1 MNINENDVLENREDR
16 SHRSAHNQKEDKN
29 QTVAKK
35 EPIIIPK
42 FLMKFSSTY
51 FKRASENFIPPVQNK
66 DKIKD
71 KIVEK
76 SNENEKNT
84 NSNST
89 FKKQQFKHK
98 HGRSNSQYEYE
109 NRKKDGRSGG
119 SSIYEL
125 INTKFTDNTQTT
137 QPIFT
142 NENCAITIPTE
153 IDEEFG
159 KNKLKPKI
167 SQPQIE
173 IISFLQSNKNHE
185 HLNQMPKIEEISKF
199 AATDRPYLKSIG
211 EKSNLVPQFP
221 QLESNTLNSHDDFG
235 AFNNLRS
242 KSLHLIA
249 SPLLSN
255 ENYLNNNAQ
264 NAMGGD
270 TLQVMYTPTSK
281 HEHKT
286 IDESKVENLD
296 RSIVNCLICF
306 DKAPDAVF
314 MECGH
319 GGILYIYILNIFKY
333 FFIGVC
339 YDCSLELWKNTGE
352 CFLCRHVN
360 LN

>member
-1 MNINENDVLENREDR
+1 MLENREDR
-16 SHRSAHNQKEDKN
+16 SHRSANRKEDKN
-29 QTVAKK
+29 QAVAKK

-51 FKRASENFIPPVQNK
+51 FKRASDNFIPPPVSNK

-76 SNENEKNT
+76 SNENDKNAS
-84 NSNST
+84 SNST

-98 HGRSNSQYEYE
+98 HGRSNSQFEYE

-125 INTKFTDNTQTT
+125 INTKFTDHTQTT

-153 IDEEFG
+153 VDEEFG
-159 KNKLKPKI
+159 KNKLKTRI
-167 SQPQIE
+167 SQSPIE
-173 IISFLQSNKNHE
+173 VISFLQSNKNGENFKH
-185 HLNQMPKIEEISKF
+185 MPKIEEISKF
-199 AATDRPYLKSIG
+199 AATDRPYLKSSG
-211 EKSNLVPQFP
+211 ENNNLVVPQFP
-221 QLESNTLNSHDDFG
+221 QLENNVLNSHEDIGGFH
-235 AFNNLRS
+235 NLRS

-255 ENYLNNNAQ
+255 DNYLNNNPQ
-264 NAMGGD
+264 NAMAGD
-270 TLQVMYTPTSK
+270 TMQVMYTPTSK
-281 HEHKT
+281 HEPKT

-306 DKAPDAVF
+306 DKTPDAVF

-319 GGILYIYILNIFKY
+319 GGIIIN
-333 FFIGVC
+333 
-339 YDCSLELWKNTGE
+339 
-352 CFLCRHVN
+352 
-360 LN
+360 